1 MLWHILLT
9 ICAGSTCLSQD
20 VQWFENKKECEIML
34 VQYAEIPADGEWD
47 SVEYICK
54 PVGST
59 GT

>member
-1 MLWHILLT
+1 
-9 ICAGSTCLSQD
+9 
-20 VQWFENKKECEIML
+20 ML

>member
-20 VQWFENKKECEIML
+20 VQWFENQTECETML

-54 PVGST
+54 PINST
-59 GT
+59 PT